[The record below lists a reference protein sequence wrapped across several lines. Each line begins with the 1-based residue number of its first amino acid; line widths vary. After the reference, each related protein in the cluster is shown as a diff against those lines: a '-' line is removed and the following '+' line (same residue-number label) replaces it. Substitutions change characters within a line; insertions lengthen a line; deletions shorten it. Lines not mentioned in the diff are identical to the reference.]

1 MKTTISTLIA
11 FSVLGLVAPPAGVLD
26 SKASTNS
33 VTVRATERP
42 TEAPSLVRELF
53 AARNCDRSQYLR
65 EWEAG
70 IKAP

>member
-11 FSVLGLVAPPAGVLD
+11 FSVLGLVAPPSGALG

-42 TEAPSLVRELF
+42 TEAPNLGCEL

-65 EWEAG
+65 EWVAG

>member
-11 FSVLGLVAPPAGVLD
+11 FSVLGLVAPPSGALD
-26 SKASTNS
+26 SQASTNS

-42 TEAPSLVRELF
+42 TEAPSFVREL

-65 EWEAG
+65 EWGAG

>member
-11 FSVLGLVAPPAGVLD
+11 FSVLGLVAPPSGALD

-33 VTVRATERP
+33 GTVRAAERP
-42 TEAPSLVRELF
+42 TEAPSLVCEL

-70 IKAP
+70 IKAS